1 MIPTSERTRH
11 GLTLVEVVV
20 VLVIIALAALLLLMA
35 VPQGREQARLVA
47 CQRNLGQIGHGLAL
61 YDQMHQKLP
70 TVGDLAG
77 LDEPRATPSPG
88 PLRTLLDTLQLP
100 DLTELRDARTPP
112 QARPGLVP
120 GEMPVRGFIC
130 ASDPNATAG
139 RFAAPISYRASTGAG
154 PSGNDGA
161 FAPGH
166 VLSLQEIEA
175 GDGLSYTAAF
185 SERLVGDN
193 QPDHIMPFNYQVV
206 RGLVSAAGCPTA
218 SDPSDWRGD
227 AGSSWTSAGFRSTLY
242 NHALPP
248 NGHPSCLALDGKTA
262 FMGASSGHV
271 RGVNL
276 LHCDG
281 AVALVRA
288 SIDQKVWREL
298 AKIGPAES
306 REPAE

>member
-1 MIPTSERTRH
+1 
-11 GLTLVEVVV
+11 VV
-20 VLVIIALAALLLLMA
+20 VLVIVALTVLILLVA

-47 CQRNLGQIGHGLAL
+47 CRRNLGQIGLALAL
-61 YDQMHQKLP
+61 YDEMNQKLP

-77 LDEPRATPSPG
+77 LDEPRAASAAG

-100 DLTELRDARTPP
+100 DLTELKDARTPP

-120 GEMPVRGFIC
+120 GEVPVPGFVC
-130 ASDPNATAG
+130 PSDPNATAG
-139 RFAAPISYRASTGAG
+139 LFAAPISYRATTGAG
-154 PSGNDGA
+154 ACGDDGA
-161 FAPGH
+161 FSPGR
-166 VLSLQEIEA
+166 VLSLQAIEA

-193 QPDHIMPFNYQVV
+193 QDKHVTPFNYQIVAGVV
-206 RGLVSAAGCPTA
+206 SSAGCPAA
-218 SDPSDWRGD
+218 SDPSAWRGD

-248 NGHPSCLALDGKTA
+248 SGNPSCLALDGKTA

-276 LHCDG
+276 LNCDG
-281 AVALVRA
+281 SVTLVRP
-288 SIDQKVWREL
+288 SIDQKVWKEL
-298 AKIGPAES
+298 ARIGPSGS
-306 REPAE
+306 REPVE